1 MFNKLQTD
9 TPEASYINRQLSDK
23 SAALILL
30 KFMQQASRFNMVKGN
45 PKGISEHFGVVVGD
59 FHLGIRKLKNLDFV
73 RKYTKH
79 EYMLNPDISFNG
91 DDKQYFIVKHM
102 WDTQTSKGLRG

>member
-9 TPEASYINRQLSDK
+9 TPEASYVNRQLTDK

-30 KFMQQASRFNMVKGN
+30 KLMQQANRFNIVKGN
-45 PKGISEHFGVVVGD
+45 PKGISAHFGIVVGD
-59 FHLGIRKLKNLDFV
+59 FHLGIRKLKKIDFV

-79 EYMLNPDISFNG
+79 EYMLNPDLAFNG

-102 WDTQTSKGLRG
+102 WNTQTSKGLRK

>member
-1 MFNKLQTD
+1 MFNKLQTG
-9 TPEASYINRQLSDK
+9 TPEASYINRQLTDK

-30 KFMQQASRFNMVKGN
+30 KLMQQASRFNIIKGN
-45 PKGISEHFGVVVGD
+45 PKGISQHFGITAGD
-59 FHLGIRKLKNLDFV
+59 FHLGIRSLKKMDFV

-79 EYMLNPDISFNG
+79 EYMLNPDVSFNG

-102 WDTQTSKGLRG
+102 WATQTSVGLRK

>member
-9 TPEASYINRQLSDK
+9 TPEASYVNRQLTDK

-30 KFMQQASRFNMVKGN
+30 KLMQQANRFNIVKGN
-45 PKGISEHFGVVVGD
+45 PKGISTHFGIVIGD
-59 FHLGIRKLKNLDFV
+59 FHLGIRNLKKIDFV

-79 EYMLNPDISFNG
+79 EYMLNPDLAFNG

-102 WDTQTSKGLRG
+102 WNTQTSKGLRK